1 LESIK
6 KLKMIETFKKRP
18 FKTRNADE
26 YNLSDILSLFVNPI
40 EGLRSPID
48 FENSIIK
55 GRMGSGKTM
64 FLRTNYAYYLFN
76 VVPRILKGEE
86 LILPV
91 LIRLSDFQ
99 HIKEPS
105 EIYRQL
111 IIKIVEELSSIYLI
125 LQDKKAMANIHYGM
139 KKIPN
144 DIYFDS
150 KIRSTA
156 MQLLKLGSD
165 EYVEKLSTEFG
176 IQGQAKYS
184 FFNLSAQY
192 KKTNVLELKK
202 KQNPGIKDIVDIYNL
217 LLRDSDG
224 KILLLIDEAGSLD
237 REFFKSTDNDSFF
250 EIFMNQLRTADFI
263 RTKIAVY
270 PNSYS
275 DILTE
280 TRYGDIV
287 QLEEDIKTKESY
299 LKFREKVDSIISN
312 YLNVDYYAESG
323 NEKIKHNDLFEVEN
337 DKMGDSIEQ
346 IVNGSGGNFRRL
358 IQLLDQAMNE
368 SFIVNRGLKKVT
380 NEDVKKALVS
390 HCQSVLS
397 LFSAPEKE
405 FISSLAKVCKDRS
418 TYRFKFPNNSQILY
432 KYLTKSQEYNLLN
445 ILEAGSGRRGTT
457 YSFDYTYC
465 VHQELTTHLIKDTEK
480 IDKERSYKTGDWV
493 KRNVTIDEELIRQAE
508 MPGKI
513 NGTLDFV
520 NDESGCGFIMGDNK
534 TQYFFSKDDIVISDR
549 AKLFNLGK
557 VVVFYPWKSGDIL
570 IATQIELL

>member
-1 LESIK
+1 MKEI
-6 KLKMIETFKKRP
+6 FNKRP

-64 FLRTNYAYYLFN
+64 FLRANYAYYLYN
-76 VVPRILKGEE
+76 VVPRLIKNEE
-86 LILPV
+86 LIIPV

-111 IIKIVEELSSIYLI
+111 IIKIVEELSTVYLK
-125 LQDKKAMANIHYGM
+125 LQDQKAMANIHSGM

-144 DIYFDS
+144 DIYFDT

-165 EYVEKLSTEFG
+165 EYVERLTTEFG
-176 IQGQAKYS
+176 VNAQAKYS
-184 FFNLSAQY
+184 FFNLSAKY
-192 KKTNVLELKK
+192 NKNEVLELKT

-217 LLRDSDG
+217 LLKDSDG

-237 REFFKSTDNDSFF
+237 KDFFRSVNNDSFF

-287 QLEEDIKTKESY
+287 ELEEDIKTKESY
-299 LKFREKVDSIISN
+299 LKFRAKVDAIIDN
-312 YLNVDYYAESG
+312 YLNVDS
-323 NEKIKHNDLFEVEN
+323 DFENPNSRITPDMVFDISE

-346 IVNGSGGNFRRL
+346 LINGSGGNFRRL

-368 SFIVNRGLKKVT
+368 SYIANSGLKKVSAQDAT
-380 NEDVKKALVS
+380 KALIN

-405 FISSLAKVCKDRS
+405 FIHSLSKVCKNRG
-418 TYRFKFPNNSQILY
+418 TYRFKFPNNGQVLF

-445 ILEAGSGRRGTT
+445 IFEAGSGRRGTT
-457 YSFDYTYC
+457 YSFDYSYC
-465 VHQELTTHLIKDTEK
+465 VHQDLTTHLIENTEK
-480 IDKERSYKTGDWV
+480 IDKERTFKSGDWV
-493 KRNVTIDEELIRQAE
+493 TRNVTIDEEAIRQAE
-508 MPGKI
+508 IPGKI
-513 NGTLDFV
+513 NGVIDWIRG
-520 NDESGCGFIMGDNK
+520 DSGFIKDNEE
-534 TQYFFSKDDIVISDR
+534 TQYFFTKERIVPADKNKSIYQ
-549 AKLFNLGK
+549 GK
-557 VVVFYPWKSGDIL
+557 EIIFYPWTSGDII
-570 IATQIELL
+570 IATEIEIL

>member
-1 LESIK
+1 
-6 KLKMIETFKKRP
+6 MIDIYKKRP

-40 EGLRSPID
+40 EGLRSPVD

-64 FLRTNYAYYLFN
+64 FLRANYAYYLFN
-76 VVPRILKGEE
+76 IVPRLIEGEE

-111 IIKIVEELSSIYLI
+111 IIKIVEELSTIYLK
-125 LQDKKAMANIHYGM
+125 LQDQKAMVNIQLGM

-150 KIRSTA
+150 KIRRTA
-156 MQLLKLGSD
+156 NQLLKLGSE
-165 EYVEKLSTEFG
+165 EYVEKLTSEFG
-176 IQGQAKYS
+176 IVGQAKYS
-184 FFNLSAQY
+184 FFNLSANY
-192 KKTNVLELKK
+192 NKTKVLELKK
-202 KQNPGIKDIVDIYNL
+202 KQNPGIKDIVEIYDL
-217 LLRDSDG
+217 LLKDSDG

-237 REFFKSTDNDSFF
+237 RQFFKNDDNDSFF
-250 EIFMNQLRTADFI
+250 EIFMNQLRTSNFI

-287 QLEEDIKTKESY
+287 QLEEDINTKESY
-299 LKFREKVDSIISN
+299 LKFRNKVEAIIYN
-312 YLNVDYYAESG
+312 YLNFDFYGVDESEKVLPKELFDM
-323 NEKIKHNDLFEVEN
+323 NET
-337 DKMGDSIEQ
+337 KMGDSIEQ
-346 IVNGSGGNFRRL
+346 IISGSAGNFRRL
-358 IQLLDQAMNE
+358 IHLLDQAMNE
-368 SFIVNRGLKKVT
+368 AFISNKGNGKVT
-380 NEDVKKALVS
+380 KNDAISALKN
-390 HCQSVLS
+390 HCQSILT

-405 FISSLAKVCKDRS
+405 FIHSIAKVCKNRS
-418 TYRFKFPNNSQILY
+418 TYRFKFPNNGQTLF
-432 KYLTKSQEYNLLN
+432 KYLTKSQEYNILN

-457 YSFDYTYC
+457 YSFDYSYC
-465 VHQELTTHLIKDTEK
+465 VHQDLTTHLILDTEK
-480 IDKERSYKTGDWV
+480 IDKERSYQTGDWV
-493 KRNVTIDEELIRQAE
+493 ARNVTVDDELIKQAE

-513 NGTLDFV
+513 SGAIRFING
-520 NDESGCGFIMGDNK
+520 ESGFIIDENEK
-534 TQYFFSKDDIVISDR
+534 EYFFRKDYILES
-549 AKLFNLGK
+549 GK
-557 VVVFYPWKSGDIL
+557 NKSLYGGKELIFHPWKSGDIL
-570 IATQIELL
+570 IATEIEII